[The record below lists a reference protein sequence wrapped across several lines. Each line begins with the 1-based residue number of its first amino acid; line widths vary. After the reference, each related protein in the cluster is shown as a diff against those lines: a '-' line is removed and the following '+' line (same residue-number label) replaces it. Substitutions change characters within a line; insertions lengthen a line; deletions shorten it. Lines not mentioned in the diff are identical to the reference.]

1 MTAQTMDEWVQS
13 EALLRGRPPTVRF
26 IAPPPVEDLF
36 CPLISVDD
44 HVLEPPTL
52 FDGRLPRRLAERA
65 PAVAAGP
72 GGLPMWVIDDRPW
85 PVTMANGAAGRERTD
100 WGFYCISFEETR
112 PGVTDPT
119 ARLADMDLCGV
130 WASLCFCSTVWGFA
144 GTKFSTMKDPAVG
157 LACLKAY
164 NDWMIE
170 EWCAA
175 APDRYIPCQ
184 LPWLPDPLAAAE
196 EIRRNATRGFRA
208 VSFSENPEGL
218 GFPNIYSSHWEP
230 FLAACEETGTVVNL
244 HVGSSGTTRQPSH
257 LLPLR
262 RQRGPLPRQRPR
274 SPHRLDLRRRPRE
287 VPAAAYRLIRRRS
300 VLGANGHRTTPPRLH
315 PRRRPQLAY
324 GGARP
329 RRTGTAQLRFLLYR
343 GSLRLQSP
351 RHHRRGQRHGRNRLP
366 PLRLH
371 LAPLPRNG
379 ARRTPHPPS
388 DPDPKDR
395 LPKRGPHLPHT
406 RATHPLDQPLRNRPT
421 VDEHNWAFINQLD
434 GKVAAIASLPTLLTR

>member
-1 MTAQTMDEWVQS
+1 MDEWVQS

-65 PAVAAGP
+65 PAVAGGP

-119 ARLADMDLCGV
+119 ARLADI
-130 WASLCFCSTVWGFA
+130 
-144 GTKFSTMKDPAVG
+144 KFSTMKDPAVG

-244 HVGSSGTTRQPSH
+244 HVGSSGTTRQPSTSSPSDVSVA
-257 LLPLR
+257 LFPVSALEALIDWIYAAVPVKFPRLRVALSEGGVSWVPMAIERLR
-262 RQRGPLPRQRPR
+262 RAYTHDVGR
-274 SPHRLDLRRRPRE
+274 SWPTGA
-287 VPAAAYRLIRRRS
+287 PAPEELIRRNFAFCS
-300 VLGANGHRTTPPRLH
+300 IEDPSAFKALDIIGEDNVMVETDYPHFDSTW
-315 PRRRPQLAY
+315 PQCQEMVR
-324 GGARP
+324 GE
-329 RRTGTAQLRFLLYR
+329 LRM
-343 GSLRLQSP
+343 
-351 RHHRRGQRHGRNRLP
+351 LP
-366 PLRLH
+366 PTLIGKVTYQN
-371 LAPLPRNG
+371 A
-379 ARRTPHPPS
+379 ARIYRTPEPPTDWINRS
-388 DPDPKDR
+388 EIGR
-395 LPKRGPHLPHT
+395 QLMNTAGPHP
-406 RATHPLDQPLRNRPT
+406 
-421 VDEHNWAFINQLD
+421 
-434 GKVAAIASLPTLLTR
+434 